1 MTDTLDETHAQVGLT
16 LLDANPNIPY
26 VFDTVVPNPT
36 PSPALGWVLVY
47 TSVSWPRDGIGT
59 SLNAQQVTITT
70 TINCHCVG
78 TTATAAR
85 VVGGQVR
92 DSLLNVRP
100 VIAGRNCSPIK
111 QADSVPPSRDESLGY
126 PVMDAI
132 AVYQFSSTG

>member
-1 MTDTLDETHAQVGLT
+1 MTDLLDELHAQVGLT
-16 LLDANPNIPY
+16 LLDANPNILN

-36 PSPALGWVLVY
+36 PNPPYVLVY

-59 SLNAQQVTITT
+59 SLTEQQVTITT

-78 TTATAAR
+78 ATATAAR

-100 VIAGRNCSPIK
+100 SIAGRNCSPIK

-126 PVMDAI
+126 PVFDAI
-132 AVYQFSSTG
+132 AVYSYSSVG